1 MGIEKAKLHLKK
13 WNKDSEVI
21 IFDTSSATVEL
32 AAAALNI
39 SGNKIA
45 KSISLYDENN
55 DVILIVAAGY
65 RKIDNRKFKDEFG
78 LKAKMLAFEDVEPL
92 VGHPVG
98 GVCPFGVNSQVSVFL
113 DISLKDFEFVYP
125 ACGSA
130 NSAIKLSISELEVL
144 SGFKKW
150 VDVTKGG

>member
-21 IFDTSSATVEL
+21 IFETSSATVEL

-113 DISLKDFEFVYP
+113 DISLKEFEFVYP

>member
-13 WNKDSEVI
+13 WNKDSEVM

-45 KSISLYDENN
+45 KSISLYNENN

-65 RKIDNRKFKDEFG
+65 RKIDNKKFKDEFG

-113 DISLKDFEFVYP
+113 DISLKEFEYVYP

-130 NSAIKLSISELEVL
+130 NSAIKLSISELEIF

-150 VDVTKGG
+150 VDVTKDR

>member
-1 MGIEKAKLHLKK
+1 MGIEKAKLHLKE
-13 WNKDSEVI
+13 WNKDSEVM

-113 DISLKDFEFVYP
+113 DISLKEFEFVYP

>member
-113 DISLKDFEFVYP
+113 DISLKEFEFVYP

>member
-13 WNKDSEVI
+13 WNKDSEVM

-113 DISLKDFEFVYP
+113 DISLKEFEFVYP

>member
-13 WNKDSEVI
+13 WNKDSEVM
-21 IFDTSSATVEL
+21 IFDTSCATVEL

-98 GVCPFGVNSQVSVFL
+98 GVCPFGVICKCRF
-113 DISLKDFEFVYP
+113 F
-125 ACGSA
+125 
-130 NSAIKLSISELEVL
+130 
-144 SGFKKW
+144 
-150 VDVTKGG
+150 